1 MYPEFSMAKGYAVV
15 DLLVEPNIFAEEWW
29 SYIAMEDLTDRSR
42 DVIIKNLLAAPTEAN
57 LKSQHILAYWGTN
70 TIMGVARDAD
80 GIYGPLLMQV
90 IDLKKE
96 EASPASE
103 FHF

>member
-1 MYPEFSMAKGYAVV
+1 MRFQTGAAR
-15 DLLVEPNIFAEEWW
+15 
-29 SYIAMEDLTDRSR
+29 IACI
-42 DVIIKNLLAAPTEAN
+42 VKNLLAAPTEAN
-57 LKSQHILAYWGTN
+57 LKRQHILAYWGTN